1 MKDLQ
6 KIIKE
11 ELHKYILESILNK
24 EIKREL
30 PKLNP
35 NVPSKP
41 TIDIEP
47 RRGDTEDILMK
58 IANSKIPRQ
67 KAGKDIYLPTYA
79 DKLRKSREMRAAMI
93 ARDKAESKPEI
104 KAAIQD
110 FKDRLARADTIDD
123 VRKADEILKSFLK
136 DIETD
141 ESFPPG
147 QDQ

>member
-11 ELHKYILESILNK
+11 ELRNYIIKSILIE

-35 NVPSKP
+35 SVPSKP

-47 RRGDTEDILMK
+47 RPGDTEDVLMK
-58 IANSKIPRQ
+58 IANSKVPRQ
-67 KAGKDIYLPTYA
+67 KAGKNVDLPTYA
-79 DKLRKSREMRAAMI
+79 DKLRKSREMRALMI
-93 ARDKAESKPEI
+93 AREKEESKPEI
-104 KAAIQD
+104 KAAIAD

>member
-6 KIIKE
+6 IIIKE
-11 ELHKYILESILNK
+11 ELRKYIIESILN
-24 EIKREL
+24 EETKREL

-47 RRGDTEDILMK
+47 RPGDTEDILMK
-58 IANSKIPRQ
+58 IANSKVPRQ
-67 KAGKDIYLPTYA
+67 KAGKSVDLPTYA
-79 DKLRKSREMRAAMI
+79 DKLKKSREMRALMI
-93 ARDKAESKPEI
+93 AREKEKSKPEI
-104 KAAIQD
+104 KAAIED

-136 DIETD
+136 DIDTD

-147 QDQ
+147 QE

>member
-67 KAGKDIYLPTYA
+67 KAGKDVYLPTM
-79 DKLRKSREMRAAMI
+79 LI
-93 ARDKAESKPEI
+93 N
-104 KAAIQD
+104 
-110 FKDRLARADTIDD
+110 
-123 VRKADEILKSFLK
+123 
-136 DIETD
+136 
-141 ESFPPG
+141 
-147 QDQ
+147 

>member
-11 ELHKYILESILNK
+11 ELRNYIIKSILIE

-35 NVPSKP
+35 SVPSKP

-47 RRGDTEDILMK
+47 RPGDTEDVLMK
-58 IANSKIPRQ
+58 IANSKVPRQ
-67 KAGKDIYLPTYA
+67 KAGKNVDLPTYA
-79 DKLRKSREMRAAMI
+79 DKLRKSREMRALMI
-93 ARDKAESKPEI
+93 AREKEESKPEI
-104 KAAIQD
+104 KAAIAD

-147 QDQ
+147 QD